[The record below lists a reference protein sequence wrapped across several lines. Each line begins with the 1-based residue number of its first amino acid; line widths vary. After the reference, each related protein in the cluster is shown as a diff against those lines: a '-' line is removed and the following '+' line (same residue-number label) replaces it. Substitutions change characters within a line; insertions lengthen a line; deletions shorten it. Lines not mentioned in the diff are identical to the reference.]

1 MTNDK
6 TNSRQLFDVDAK
18 PQGLKRLYLA
28 SQNSAR
34 ALQWLFKNEAA
45 FKQECAVLC
54 LAVPV
59 TFLLNITLIEQI
71 ILLAA
76 ILFVILCEI
85 VNTAIEVIVDR
96 ISLEIHPL
104 SGLAKD
110 LGSAVV
116 SVSILLALLVW
127 TIICIG
133 Q

>member
-1 MTNDK
+1 MANEK
-6 TNSRQLFDVDAK
+6 TNTPPLFDVDAK

-34 ALQWLFKNEAA
+34 ALRWLFNNEAA
-45 FKQECAVLC
+45 FKQECAVLG

-59 TFLLNITLIEQI
+59 TFLLNITLVEQI

-116 SVSILLALLVW
+116 SISILLALLVW
-127 TIICIG
+127 SLICIG
-133 Q
+133 